1 MRVCPHARLFGA
13 CGCVSGREG
22 PESHERTNDACVS
35 RLPPVSFYR
44 CCRFCVN
51 FLFIRTYR
59 TADAGVGRDA
69 CVAMEDMQ
77 RTMLQRTSMQKTKT
91 ATNIIRALKTAE
103 QTVRERDIAVRYVQ
117 RVWRGIRA
125 RRVFGDLFFAHVDKY
140 FADRPEK
147 ALGLLYEA
155 TDERTA
161 RRREEEAELRKMRAL
176 FELPSLEDAFT
187 EAHYKYNHHVTGETM
202 PGIATASRR
211 QTISGAEIASRGD
224 ADGQPRVRPRT
235 MPASAP
241 TSPLPTASAL
251 SSSAASPG
259 ASLSNARA
267 SKHKRHM
274 SESAAKFNTSASMA
288 AQEIDAETQFTA
300 EAGERMSVEQVRELA
315 SVLSRIIDTRNKELV
330 ALLEKQDELRQQR
343 DASQATVQALVAQVD
358 KSRFVHKTEGVGTKL
373 GGAAMGAAAKA
384 TRSSMGAVAAMLK

>member
-1 MRVCPHARLFGA
+1 MFLRRFGYLTGLAVVKTESVNVNKAHGNMAEMRSSL
-13 CGCVSGREG
+13 
-22 PESHERTNDACVS
+22 
-35 RLPPVSFYR
+35 
-44 CCRFCVN
+44 
-51 FLFIRTYR
+51 
-59 TADAGVGRDA
+59 
-69 CVAMEDMQ
+69 
-77 RTMLQRTSMQKTKT
+77 QKTKT

-155 TDERTA
+155 TEERTA

-241 TSPLPTASAL
+241 TSPLPAASAL
-251 SSSAASPG
+251 STASAASPG
-259 ASLSNARA
+259 TTLSNARA

-274 SESAAKFNTSASMA
+274 SEGASKFNTSASMA

-315 SVLSRIIDTRNKELV
+315 SILSRIIDTRNKELV

-358 KSRFVHKTEGVGTKL
+358 KSRFVHKSEGVGTKL
-373 GGAAMGAAAKA
+373 GGAAAKA